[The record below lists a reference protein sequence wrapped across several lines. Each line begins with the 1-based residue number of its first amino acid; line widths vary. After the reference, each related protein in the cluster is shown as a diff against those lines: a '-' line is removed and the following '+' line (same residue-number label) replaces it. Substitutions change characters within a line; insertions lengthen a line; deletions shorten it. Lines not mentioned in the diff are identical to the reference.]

1 MKNTNPD
8 KKSQIRTLVIYGII
22 LFMGALIILA
32 MAIVS
37 QIKVD
42 QSERDYQE
50 QINNVINKYATQQEE
65 AGQTISS
72 LEDSLENIQKYLD
85 EKQQALDDLKLDSQE
100 AQNMMQSTM
109 GELSSTVNL
118 FLLYI
123 NENYED
129 CLAQIDQGTTDS
141 DNALYAVLEEAC
153 RGKIAENLYNE
164 GVRLF
169 AREQYKLAISKFENV
184 SDYVTKGEI
193 YDSSL
198 CLMLLSCDAA
208 GETEAFTVLCK
219 FMAEEKAELLLD
231 EKLADIQDKIQA
243 AIEAEPTLDVTDEK
257 TKSVAE

>member
-1 MKNTNPD
+1 MKNTNSD
-8 KKSQIRTLVIYGII
+8 KKSQVRTLVIYGII
-22 LFMGALIILA
+22 LFMGALIVLA

-72 LEDSLENIQKYLD
+72 LEDSLENIRNYLD

-100 AQNMMQSTM
+100 AQNMIQATM
-109 GELSSTVNL
+109 GELSSMANL
-118 FLLYI
+118 FILYI
-123 NENYED
+123 NEDYED
-129 CLAQIDQGTTDS
+129 CLAQIDQVETGS
-141 DNALYAVLEEAC
+141 ENALYAVLEEAC

-169 AREQYKLAISKFENV
+169 AREQYKLAIAKFEDV
-184 SDYVTKGEI
+184 SDYVSRGEI

-208 GETEAFTVLCK
+208 GEIDAFRVLCN
-219 FMAEEKAELLLD
+219 FIAEEKAELLLD
-231 EKLADIQDKIQA
+231 EKLDDIQDKIQDA
-243 AIEAEPTLDVTDEK
+243 LEVEVSPETSSEK
-257 TKSVAE
+257 TIQ